1 MPTPQNPYPDTPQAT
16 SGAAASPP
24 AVDRIAESAHKVVD
38 ELAGKAGPAVERL
51 RAGMSTA
58 VDSMG
63 RKAHDLAGT
72 GDEWIESCR
81 QTVRE
86 HPVAAIAAALA
97 AGYLLARLTSDR

>member
-1 MPTPQNPYPDTPQAT
+1 MPTTQNPYPDADGPT
-16 SGAAASPP
+16 STAAAPT
-24 AVDRIAESAHKVVD
+24 VGRLAESAHKVVD

-51 RAGMSTA
+51 RAGVAGA

-63 RKAHDLAGT
+63 RTAQDLAGT
-72 GDEWIESCR
+72 RDEWMESCR

>member
-1 MPTPQNPYPDTPQAT
+1 VPTTPNPYPDAP
-16 SGAAASPP
+16 AAAAGTAPP
-24 AVDRIAESAHKVVD
+24 PTVGRMAESAHKVVD
-38 ELAGKAGPAVERL
+38 ELAGRAGPAVERL
-51 RAGMSTA
+51 RSGVSGA

-63 RKAHDLAGT
+63 RTVHDLADS
-72 GDEWIESCR
+72 GDEWVESCR